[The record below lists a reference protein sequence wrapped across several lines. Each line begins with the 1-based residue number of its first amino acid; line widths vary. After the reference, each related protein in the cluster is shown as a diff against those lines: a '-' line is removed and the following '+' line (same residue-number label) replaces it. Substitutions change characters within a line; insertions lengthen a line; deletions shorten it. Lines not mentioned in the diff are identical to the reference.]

1 MKTLTIIRGVC
12 GSGKS
17 TLANALQWTAKGINM
32 KVFEADMYFMKDVDG
47 VVEYQFDHKELPRAH
62 AWCKEQTRQAM
73 KEGYYV
79 VVSNTFTRKWEIEPY
94 IDLAKQFG
102 YTVQLITTEAPF
114 NNIHGVPSDVVQSMK
129 DRFETLTLKDFDL

>member
-17 TLANALQWTAKGINM
+17 TLANALSANGNDT

-47 VVEYQFDHKELPRAH
+47 TTEYQFDHKHLPRAH

-73 KEGYYV
+73 EDGCSV